1 MEGETDRTVIGDLM
15 LEIRLLLPLLHL
27 TCPLFVWLACQVSIL
42 GPHVRFHS
50 CFQKKKSR
58 CNDNRTVWKSVM
70 CLLRC
75 LQREHVVIL

>member
-42 GPHVRFHS
+42 GPHVRFHP
-50 CFQKKKSR
+50 CFQKKKK
-58 CNDNRTVWKSVM
+58 VAVM
-70 CLLRC
+70 TTERSGNQSCAYLGVYNVNTL
-75 LQREHVVIL
+75 